1 MSVKKRIDK
10 IEKAIVVKGLKDKI
24 KILIDRCFVETEVIV
39 YDDDGERQ
47 KDRTEFILDEEK
59 LIRELLKLLSSLKN

>member
-24 KILIDRCFVETEVIV
+24 KILIDRCCVETEVIV